1 MDGTEGVTQCPVLPG
16 DTFKY
21 EFKVD
26 RVGVRAPAIGSVFPF
41 FVCSIECRSFSI
53 YVLVMSSLE
62 LTCTTLTMECKEK
75 QGFMDQSAYH
85 LLMERQNRLL
95 MIMIGASSS
104 TIGTT
109 KALMNK
115 PLDCPPFLLSL
126 LGSLR

>member
-26 RVGVRAPAIGSVFPF
+26 RVGIRAAAIGSWFSI
-41 FVCSIECRSFSI
+41 FVCSYECRSFSI
-53 YVLVMSSLE
+53 YVLVMGRLG
-62 LTCTTLTMECKEK
+62 LICTTLTMECKEK
-75 QGFMDQSAYH
+75 QGFMDQSVYRF
-85 LLMERQNRLL
+85 LMERQNRLH

-115 PLDCPPFLLSL
+115 PLDCPPFLLSG